1 MLYTKQEMLAR
12 LAELGIDQRT
22 TTHAPVFTVEEAQ
35 LHTHDLPG
43 GHCKN
48 LFLKDKKGRLW
59 LVTCLDEQRVDLS
72 RLAKL
77 LGAARLSFASAEL
90 LTEAGVMPLYRAKS
104 ACT

>member
-48 LFLKDKKGRLW
+48 LFL
-59 LVTCLDEQRVDLS
+59 S
-72 RLAKL
+72 RT
-77 LGAARLSFASAEL
+77 RRIASGSSPAS
-90 LTEAGVMPLYRAKS
+90 TSSGS
-104 ACT
+104 T